1 MRAIAALAVLSESAF
16 ALPASGQSG
25 SSLGMVE
32 GSVCPD
38 NSHAIFHA
46 CALEAARTATPPST
60 PEGRPDFNG
69 YWLRRA
75 WAFESL
81 EAHPVTPDDFG
92 GPSAVV
98 DPADG
103 LVPMQDWAVEQS
115 RINAEQYLHHNAACI
130 LAGPAGTM
138 YMTSRFQFIQGATHL
153 VMVGVPR
160 ITYLPYPFQIVQTAN
175 QVTMLYEYSHVF
187 RNIYIDSEHPPGPIQ
202 WWMGDS
208 RAQWEGDTLVVDV
221 VHFTDRTWF
230 DRSGNFHSED
240 LHVVERYTLTGP
252 DHIRYEATIED
263 PKVFS
268 RPWTMSMPLYR
279 RQESNIQILE
289 YECGAYIEEARDAE

>member
-1 MRAIAALAVLSESAF
+1 MCRVAAVVLAAAIPLYASHGSAQDIPRM
-16 ALPASGQSG
+16 A
-25 SSLGMVE
+25 
-32 GSVCPD
+32 D
-38 NSHAIFHA
+38 
-46 CALEAARTATPPST
+46 
-60 PEGRPDFNG
+60 GRPD
-69 YWLRRA
+69 LRGVWQALNTANR
-75 WAFESL
+75 
-81 EAHPVTPDDFG
+81 DI
-92 GPSAVV
+92 
-98 DPADG
+98 
-103 LVPMQDWAVEQS
+103 QDHG
-115 RINAEQYLHHNAACI
+115 AEL
-130 LAGPAGTM
+130 GVPAG
-138 YMTSRFQFIQGATHL
+138 QGVVEGNELPYLPEALAQRWENHENRL
-153 VMVGVPR
+153 AEDPEAKCFMVGVPR

-208 RAQWEGDTLVVDV
+208 RAHWEGDTLVVDV

-252 DHIRYEATIED
+252 DHMRYEATIED